1 MLKLSKLTVIKIAS
15 MAASVA
21 GMLGSAWVS
30 GKENKIMLE
39 KLVNEKLGK

>member
-1 MLKLSKLTVIKIAS
+1 MLKLNKLTVIKIAS
-15 MAASVA
+15 MTASVV

-30 GKENKIMLE
+30 SKENKMVLE